1 MPDERWRRRMRTI
14 PSVVFGAAAMAALL
28 PLTITTALVVDSV
41 RWAGSRAPFMATR
54 LVIFA
59 TVYLLAETVGLAAAA
74 WSWATS
80 PSRPVLERRT
90 YAIQGRWAAT
100 LLTATERIFGLVIRA
115 EGSEVVTPG
124 PVLVL
129 ARHTSVV
136 DNLLP
141 ARFVTSLGGIRLR
154 YIMKRELLMDPA
166 LDVVGNRVPNV
177 FVDRTGDSEA
187 SLTAIA
193 DLATGLGPNDGILMF
208 PEGTRFTSSKL
219 AKSLAV
225 LERRSPRLH
234 ELGREL
240 VSVMP
245 PRVAGVSV
253 LLDACRADVVV
264 LAHRGLEGFARVAD
278 IWRGAMVGRT
288 IDVKL
293 WRISRDTIPDDRSDR
308 AAWLFGVWLEIDR
321 WVMAGPVEAT

>member
-1 MPDERWRRRMRTI
+1 MRTI
-14 PSVVFGAAAMAALL
+14 PAVVLGAAAMIALF
-28 PLTITTALVVDSV
+28 PIIVTMALFVDCV
-41 RWAGSRAPFMATR
+41 RWAASRAPFMATR
-54 LVIFA
+54 LVLFA
-59 TVYLLAETVGLAAAA
+59 TVYLLAETVGLVAAA

-80 PSRPVLERRT
+80 PSRRVLERRT

-100 LLTATERIFGLVIRA
+100 LLIATERIFGLDIRA
-115 EGSEVVTPG
+115 QGSEVVAPG

-141 ARFVTSLGGIRLR
+141 ARFVTGLSGIHLR
-154 YIMKRELLMDPA
+154 YVMKRELLMDPA

-177 FVDRTGDSEA
+177 FVDRTGDSET
-187 SLTAIA
+187 SLAAIA
-193 DLATGLGPNDGILMF
+193 ALAIGLGPRDGILMF
-208 PEGTRFTSSKL
+208 PEGTRFTPSKL
-219 AKSLAV
+219 AGSLAV
-225 LERRSPRLH
+225 LERRSPRLYD
-234 ELGREL
+234 LGRDL

-245 PRVAGVSV
+245 PRVAGVSA

-293 WRISRDTIPDDRSDR
+293 WRISRDAIPDDRSDR